1 MPRTRVSEPPQLTY
15 GITDVERA
23 LHARMQGDLSFKGQ
37 QTSYAS
43 HNTHAFAAK
52 FPPQLPKTFIE
63 ELTEAG
69 ERVLDPMA
77 GSGTALVEAAL
88 AGRVG
93 IGLDID
99 PLAAR
104 IARAKVAPLESDAVA
119 MLADSIADYAQLLMT
134 QHGAEYAKS
143 ALASRPQADRDF
155 IEYWFEPTTVAELA
169 ALVEAIRRLSPPTY
183 RTFFEVLFSSIIIT
197 KSGGVSLARDLAHTR
212 PHKVGD
218 KKIKSAIRAF
228 ADKP

>member
-1 MPRTRVSEPPQLTY
+1 MPRARVSEPPQLTY
-15 GITDVERA
+15 GVTDVERA

-93 IGLDID
+93 IGVDID
-99 PLAAR
+99 PLAVR
-104 IARAKVAPLESDAVA
+104 IARAKVTRLEADKVLL
-119 MLADSIADYAQLLMT
+119 LAEQIADYAELLTT
-134 QHGAEYAKS
+134 QKGSEYGEGV
-143 ALASRPQADRDF
+143 LASLEQPDRDF
-155 IEYWFEPTTVAELA
+155 VEYWFEPRTIVELT
-169 ALVEAIRRLSPPTY
+169 ALVQAIRKFSPPSY
-183 RTFFEVLFSSIIIT
+183 RSFFEVLFSSVIVT

-218 KKIKSAIRAF
+218 KKIKDAIRAF
-228 ADKP
+228 AEKA

>member
-1 MPRTRVSEPPQLTY
+1 MPRARVSEPPQLTY
-15 GITDVERA
+15 GVTDVERA

-93 IGLDID
+93 IGVDID
-99 PLAAR
+99 PLAVR
-104 IARAKVAPLESDAVA
+104 IARAK
-119 MLADSIADYAQLLMT
+119 
-134 QHGAEYAKS
+134 
-143 ALASRPQADRDF
+143 
-155 IEYWFEPTTVAELA
+155 
-169 ALVEAIRRLSPPTY
+169 
-183 RTFFEVLFSSIIIT
+183 
-197 KSGGVSLARDLAHTR
+197 
-212 PHKVGD
+212 
-218 KKIKSAIRAF
+218 
-228 ADKP
+228 